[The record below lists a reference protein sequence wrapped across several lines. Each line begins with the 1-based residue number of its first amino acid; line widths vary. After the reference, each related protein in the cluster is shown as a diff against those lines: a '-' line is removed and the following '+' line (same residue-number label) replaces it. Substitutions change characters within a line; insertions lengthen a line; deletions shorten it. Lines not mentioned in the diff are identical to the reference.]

1 MYGKNIVVGV
11 TGGIACYKAC
21 EIVSSLK
28 KLGANVDVIM
38 TKNAI
43 NFVSPLTFETLSNNP
58 VISDMFHREKEWEVE
73 HISLA
78 KKADAFIVA
87 PATANIID
95 KIAAGIADDML
106 TTTLLATKA
115 PVIIAPAMNT
125 DMYTN
130 PVFQDSLKKLKKNG
144 FIIISPQEGRLA
156 CGDVGVGK
164 MSEPEVIVKKVI
176 ETVMPKRDLLGKV
189 VLITAGGT
197 VEKIDTVRFIGNFS
211 SGKMGCALAKE
222 AMDRG
227 AKVILIIGN
236 HNCALPAGAEVI
248 NVITTSEMMNAVMNN
263 LQQADI
269 VIKAAAPCD
278 YSPEKLLT
286 TKIKTDEVLI
296 KFKKN
301 PDIAKAVGKAKG
313 DKVLIVFAAESENLI
328 DNAIEKLKSKSAD
341 FVVANDI
348 TAQGAGFGV
357 DTNIV
362 TVIDKKGNQKQFEKM
377 TKIKL
382 ANKLFDYFL
391 ESGVVK

>member
-21 EIVSSLK
+21 EIVSGLK

-43 NFVSPLTFETLSNNP
+43 NFVSSLTFETLSNNP

-78 KKADAFIVA
+78 KKADAFIIA

-106 TTTLLATKA
+106 TTTVLATKA

-130 PVFQDSLKKLKKNG
+130 QLFQDNLKKLKKNG
-144 FIIISPQEGRLA
+144 CIIISPQEGRLA
-156 CGDVGVGK
+156 CGDVGMGK
-164 MSEPEVIVKKVI
+164 MSEPTNIIDKVLEI
-176 ETVMPKRDLLGKV
+176 VMPKRDLIGKV

-222 AMDRG
+222 AIDRG
-227 AKVILIIGN
+227 AKVILVIGN
-236 HNCALPAGAEVI
+236 HNCDIPKGVEVV
-248 NVITTSEMMNAVMNN
+248 NVSTTAEMMNAVMNN
-263 LQQADI
+263 LQHADI

-278 YSPEKLLT
+278 YYPEKLLD
-286 TKIKTDEVLI
+286 TKLKSDEVTI

-301 PDIAKAVGKAKG
+301 PDIAKAVGEAKG
-313 DKVLIVFAAESENLI
+313 NKVLIVFAAESENLI
-328 DNAIEKLKSKSAD
+328 NNAMDKLRNKSAD

-362 TVIDKKGNQKQFEKM
+362 TVIDKKGTQTKFEKM
-377 TKIKL
+377 TKVKL
-382 ANKLFDYFL
+382 ASKLFDYFL
-391 ESGVVK
+391 KSGAVK